1 VVLFQALPDF
11 EANVELIAVN
21 AMMDTP
27 GTRGPAMHRAAAETN
42 RAYALAIRHSARVRR
57 LRKLIPTICVGL
69 LLVLVLAPY
78 LNPFR
83 AVAGLGLGPVSLSGT
98 KVTMENPKLSGFRKD
113 NKPYE
118 MVAKTAVQDVR
129 KPNFVELNQM
139 TARIMMETNSWANL
153 DAVKGYFDNQKEQ
166 MQLRE
171 GVRLR
176 TDSGYDVRLKSADI
190 DFKAGTVL
198 SREPVTVNS
207 GGTTVDADT
216 LDVTDNGKQIT
227 FTGNVRAVVDNSG
240 VSLGPDGEKL
250 EKPAKAEKAGGRKP

>member
-1 VVLFQALPDF
+1 MEQ
-11 EANVELIAVN
+11 IAVT
-21 AMMDTP
+21 AMTGAP
-27 GTRGPAMHRAAAETN
+27 GVRSAVTHRAVAETD
-42 RAYALAIRHSARVRR
+42 RAYAVAVRHSGRVRR

-83 AVAGLGLGPVSLSGT
+83 AIAGLGLGPVSLSGT
-98 KVTMENPKLSGFRKD
+98 KVTMDNPKLTGFRKD

-118 MVAKTAVQDVR
+118 MVARTAVQDVR
-129 KPNFVELNQM
+129 KPNFVELNDM
-139 TARIMMETNSWANL
+139 TARLMMEVNSWANL

-176 TDSGYDVRLKSADI
+176 TDNGYDVKLKSADI
-190 DFKAGTVL
+190 DFKAGTIL

-227 FTGNVRAVVDNSG
+227 FRGNVRAVVDNSG
-240 VSLGPDGEKL
+240 VSLGPDGEKV
-250 EKPAKAEKAGGRKP
+250 EKPVKAEKAQGRKP